1 MTENVLITIKG
12 LQFDAA
18 DENLIEQINIGR
30 LSEINNKIYVKY
42 DEILDGENSLT
53 RNLIKISEDSVEITK
68 RGPVS
73 AHMQFCASEKTT
85 SLYKTPFGSLQL
97 SILAR
102 NVDIDKKK
110 EAINIL
116 IEYSIEVNDEQISE
130 NKIQICIRQQE
141 KAENLI

>member
-42 DEILDGENSLT
+42 DEILDGENDLT

-68 RGPVS
+68 RGAVS
-73 AHMQFCASEKTT
+73 AHMQFCANEKTT

-97 SILAR
+97 GILAR